1 MKIRLA
7 VSSDFPHCVALQNQ
21 NMVGVLSPKEQ
32 QAGCLLRAFSLE
44 DFEYMH
50 QSLGVYVSV
59 QGGKVCGYL
68 CANSLEPRLHSGSTL
83 KLSPESLK
91 PVEFR
96 LLFMQRIFE
105 QTQKILYQGKLLAEY
120 VSFIPSPMCIV
131 REYRGSRLFLDLCNT
146 VLRAVSPPEDPE
158 KHYELAITLVSVNNA
173 RSLQSCLAIAFEI
186 VDTFYVGQYEYFLL
200 VCDLRKTD
208 RKTMN
213 LGVLAPPSRPSV
225 KASRCRQ

>member
-50 QSLGVYVSV
+50 QGLGVYVAV
-59 QGGKVCGYL
+59 QAGKICGYL
-68 CANSLEPRLHSGSTL
+68 CANVLNPEPLG
-83 KLSPESLK
+83 P
-91 PVEFR
+91 R
-96 LLFMQRIFE
+96 LLFMQRISE
-105 QTQKILYQGKLLAEY
+105 ECQKILYGGKRLCEY
-120 VSFIPSPMCIV
+120 RSFVPSPMCID

-146 VLRAVSPPEDPE
+146 VLRGVSPPEDPE

-186 VDTFYVGQYEYFLL
+186 VDKFYVGQYEYFLL

-213 LGVLAPPSRPSV
+213 LRVLS
-225 KASRCRQ
+225 